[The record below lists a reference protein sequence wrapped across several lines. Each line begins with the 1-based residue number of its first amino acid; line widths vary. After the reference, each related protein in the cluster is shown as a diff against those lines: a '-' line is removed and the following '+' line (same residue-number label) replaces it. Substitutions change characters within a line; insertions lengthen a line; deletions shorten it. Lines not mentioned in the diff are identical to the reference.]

1 MRIYGGMKLAFS
13 TLGCPSL
20 TLPEV
25 LACAARGGYSAVE
38 IRLDRDNRL
47 FGYSD
52 EQLSEAKRLLSQTG
66 VEVTDLGT
74 GLTFLGT
81 RGEHLEAVASCAR
94 LAAAVGASA
103 LRVFA
108 GAHVRVPSEISEEN
122 IRAVAASLSECASV
136 AERYG
141 VELWVETHSAYS
153 TGKSVGDLMRAVNR
167 RSVRV
172 IWDIMHSIEFGESP
186 AETVRLCGAWI
197 AHVHL
202 KDGIPPTG
210 TEDAHYT
217 LTALGAGSVDFC
229 EIAQALQSIGYDGA
243 LSLEWE
249 LAWHPELS
257 SCYADTDGLLLA
269 YRQLVQRCFL

>member
-1 MRIYGGMKLAFS
+1 MKLAFS
-13 TLGCPSL
+13 TLGCPSM

-25 LACAARGGYSAVE
+25 LACAVRGGYSAVE

-47 FGYSD
+47 FGYSED
-52 EQLSEAKRLLSQTG
+52 RLGEAKRLLSKAG

-81 RGEHLEAVASCAR
+81 EGEHLEAVEACAR
-94 LAAAVGASA
+94 LAAAVGATA

-108 GAHVRVPSEISEEN
+108 GAHVSVPSEISEEN
-122 IRAVAASLSECASV
+122 IRTVAASLSACASV

-153 TGKSVGDLMRAVNR
+153 TGKSVGDLMRAVDR

-186 AETVRLCGAWI
+186 AETVRFCGAWI

-202 KDGIPPTG
+202 KDGVPLSG
-210 TEDAHYT
+210 AEDAHYT
-217 LTALGAGSVDFC
+217 LTALGAGAVDFS
-229 EIAQALQSIGYDGA
+229 EIAQALRRIGYGGA

-257 SCYADTDGLLLA
+257 SCYADTDALLLA
-269 YRQLVQRCFL
+269 YRQLVQKHFYGL